1 MYDTRLKKS
10 SDSSEILGLVARKES
25 VRIRDRTSRGQAACG
40 KLGRQARPHLKI
52 NAAVCMY
59 ACKQRCILFQ
69 HTFCSSHLAQTPS
82 SSVSVTMSSCVPSR
96 ALDKVTSTFLQHKVE
111 TTISVSD
118 PYPHPTCR
126 ITHIHHK
133 EHPKLAIVIISCQRG
148 NLCAEIAIGGETKI
162 VIRWVYIMEIVI
174 YGILL

>member
-1 MYDTRLKKS
+1 MATLYMLARSGQLHSIFSYHRD
-10 SDSSEILGLVARKES
+10 DYFHLGS
-25 VRIRDRTSRGQAACG
+25 
-40 KLGRQARPHLKI
+40 
-52 NAAVCMY
+52 
-59 ACKQRCILFQ
+59 
-69 HTFCSSHLAQTPS
+69 
-82 SSVSVTMSSCVPSR
+82 
-96 ALDKVTSTFLQHKVE
+96 
-111 TTISVSD
+111 ISA
-118 PYPHPTCR
+118 PYR